1 MKSRGDSDTLAPTSI
16 RYKCAVM
23 VHGEPE
29 QTISYS
35 NRMVPGLP
43 DTIEEFTNSKTHN
56 ITGNHEQRISFFNLK
71 KREKM
76 Y

>member
-1 MKSRGDSDTLAPTSI
+1 VKSRGDSDTLAPISV

-23 VHGEPE
+23 VHSKPK

-43 DTIEEFTNSKTHN
+43 DTIEGFTNSK
-56 ITGNHEQRISFFNLK
+56 RICYS
-71 KREKM
+71 
-76 Y
+76 